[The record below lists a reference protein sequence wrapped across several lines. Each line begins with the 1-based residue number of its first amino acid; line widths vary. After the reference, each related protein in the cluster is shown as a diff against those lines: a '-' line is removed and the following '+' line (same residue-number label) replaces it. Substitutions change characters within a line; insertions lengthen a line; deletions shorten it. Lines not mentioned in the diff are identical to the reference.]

1 MNAAPSDVPLFRR
14 VAIYGVGLL
23 GGSIGAALRARV
35 PEVEVWGVGR
45 NAGKL
50 QAAVDRGQLHK
61 WTLDPQEAAAACDL
75 LVFCTPVDQ
84 IVPGVALISEAC
96 RPGTLITDVGSTKAI
111 LCDELYELAGER
123 VEFVGSH
130 PIAGSDKQGAEH
142 GRADLFQ
149 DRVCVVTPRSNNTAE
164 AVDRVGS
171 FWQSLGMRVATMSP
185 AEHDETLAVTSHLPH
200 LAAAAVAQLL
210 EPRLAAFAASGF
222 RDTTRIALGDPALWT
237 AIFLT
242 NRGPVLESLSSLLDV
257 LQHYRRAID
266 SGDER
271 QLQRLLSEAQ
281 YHRQKLV

>member
-1 MNAAPSDVPLFRR
+1 M
-14 VAIYGVGLL
+14 
-23 GGSIGAALRARV
+23 
-35 PEVEVWGVGR
+35 
-45 NAGKL
+45 
-50 QAAVDRGQLHK
+50 
-61 WTLDPQEAAAACDL
+61 ACDL

-96 RPGTLITDVGSTKAI
+96 QPGTLITDVGSTKAS

-149 DRVCVVTPRSNNTAE
+149 NRVCVVTPRSNNTAE

-242 NRGPVLESLSSLLDV
+242 NRGPVLESLAALLDV